1 MSGATEDFGM
11 FLGGLENDNVEFG
24 VSDAVNMEGC
34 VTPDVG
40 TKSSMSPPGLERP
53 RKRVLVE
60 SDVDET
66 LPVGDWKRMLRFDDE
81 VVLPSAV
88 ESSEEDDIPLK
99 VLFGKK
105 RAGVGGKSGEVGKRV
120 KGKETTKVHEK
131 SLR

>member
-1 MSGATEDFGM
+1 MSGTTEDFGM
-11 FLGGLENDNVEFG
+11 FWGGLENDNVEFG
-24 VSDAVNMEGC
+24 VSDPVNMDGC
-34 VTPDVG
+34 VTPDIG
-40 TKSSMSPPGLERP
+40 TKSSMSPPELKRP
-53 RKRVLVE
+53 RKRLLVE
-60 SDVDET
+60 SDLDAT

-99 VLFGKK
+99 VLFVKK
-105 RAGVGGKSGEVGKRV
+105 RAGVGGKSGEGGKGG